1 MCELT
6 FLVGLSSFKV
16 LAAMILPLHGDGGV
30 QLRILFLC
38 GNPTQDPARLEPLR
52 KPTWNHIYIY
62 IYHAILGQGPC
73 ASRAPL
79 FSEALEEG
87 YGFWDREHLRHRK
100 VHWTLQVREFAALWA
115 NCASIKGPTGEKR
128 QPVGAEA
135 RPILFDI
142 LGREMGR

>member
-1 MCELT
+1 MATVACN
-6 FLVGLSSFKV
+6 FGSFFYVG
-16 LAAMILPLHGDGGV
+16 ILPKILPDLNPSENQHG
-30 QLRILFLC
+30 
-38 GNPTQDPARLEPLR
+38 T
-52 KPTWNHIYIY
+52 TYIY